1 MAFGFSPKH
10 VQDYQ
15 LDNLDKEHFLVFA
28 IEAAFKLDWNVSFV
42 SETGFIAYTK
52 FSWSSWS
59 EEVTVKIDNGV
70 ANIKSE
76 CTGSQLMDWGKNKK
90 NVEALLSKFEEIK
103 GSLTQEE
110 IETKLTELRQGYAT
124 K

>member
-28 IEAAFKLDWNVSFV
+28 IVAAFKLDWNVSFV

-90 NVEALLSKFEEIK
+90 NVEALLSKLEEVK
-103 GSLTQEE
+103 FSLTQEE
-110 IETKLTELRQGYAT
+110 IETKLNLMWQ
-124 K
+124 